1 MKYKLIAIDMDG
13 TLLNSNDEISE
24 RNKMILSK
32 AIGQDIFIILATG
45 RIFRS
50 ALHYSEY
57 IGIRNPI
64 IACNGAMIVSNDGD
78 KIIYENAIKTELSKE
93 IIRLAEENNIYYHFY
108 DRDTFY
114 YKKNYD
120 VYMQYYKYYE
130 DNFRRQN
137 VNLKSFDNPLN
148 ILNRINP
155 KIYKFVLIEDDTNKL
170 SAFRKKLENVTG
182 ISVSSSWNN
191 NIEVMNEGV
200 SKGSGLEYLTEAL
213 NIDSSQV
220 VAIGD
225 NENDM
230 SMFKVAGLAVAMANG
245 DKTIREYADVITT
258 NNDEDGVA
266 NAIER
271 YVLND

>member
-32 AIGQDIFIILATG
+32 AIGQDIFIILSTG

-57 IGIRNPI
+57 VGIRNPI
-64 IACNGAMIVSNDGD
+64 IACNGAMIVSNGGN

-120 VYMQYYKYYE
+120 IYMQYYKYYE
-130 DNFRRQN
+130 GNFRRQN

-155 KIYKFVLIEDDTNKL
+155 KIYKFVLIEDNTNKL
-170 SAFRKKLENVTG
+170 SAFRKKLENITG

-271 YVLND
+271 YVLNN